1 MKTNKQ
7 IVYDYIVQMSIKQ
20 NEGVTTNIVA
30 SELDILRSN
39 ASSLLNELVKEG
51 KLIKTNSR
59 PIMYSLKGNNN
70 LQDNNIFS
78 KMIGHDG
85 SLKKAVQLAKAAI
98 LYPQQSLNVLL
109 ISNVGCGTTTF
120 VYAMYDFAKNAWYH

>member
-59 PIMYSLKGNNN
+59 PIMYSLKGK
-70 LQDNNIFS
+70 LPI
-78 KMIGHDG
+78 I
-85 SLKKAVQLAKAAI
+85 
-98 LYPQQSLNVLL
+98 
-109 ISNVGCGTTTF
+109 
-120 VYAMYDFAKNAWYH
+120 

>member
-70 LQDNNIFS
+70 LQDNSIFS

-85 SLKKAVQLAKAAI
+85 SLKK
-98 LYPQQSLNVLL
+98 SST
-109 ISNVGCGTTTF
+109 IS
-120 VYAMYDFAKNAWYH
+120 